1 MGFLSIGVVLVFGII
16 LAPVIILVLA
26 SIFGKP
32 RNLRVTGIFLGMFAG
47 LIMMGIVLVWLF
59 TLMLGFLIP

>member
-1 MGFLSIGVVLVFGII
+1 MGFLSIGIVLVFGII
-16 LAPVIILVLA
+16 LAPVVILILA

-47 LIMMGIVLVWLF
+47 LMIMGIALVWLLTMF
-59 TLMLGFLIP
+59 LGFLIP

>member
-1 MGFLSIGVVLVFGII
+1 MGFLSIGIVLVFGII
-16 LAPVIILVLA
+16 LAPVIILILA

-47 LIMMGIVLVWLF
+47 LMIMGIALTWLLTMF
-59 TLMLGFLIP
+59 LGFLIS

>member
-32 RNLRVTGIFLGMFAG
+32 RNLRVTAIFLGLFGG
-47 LIMMGIVLVWLF
+47 LILIGLAAVWLLT
-59 TLMLGFLIP
+59 TLLGFVMP